1 MMMMM
6 MMTRLQRNAE
16 WECALAWLGWW
27 GSQDG
32 PQPNTRRDPPKRG
45 TTLTAAVDVIWTSYS
60 FQTAIVTTT
69 ETKDNEK
76 KKKEEE
82 EKEKGTDNEKK
93 KEEKEKGTDN

>member
-1 MMMMM
+1 MAPNP
-6 MMTRLQRNAE
+6 T
-16 WECALAWLGWW
+16 
-27 GSQDG
+27 QDE
-32 PQPNTRRDPPKRG
+32 TPPKRG
-45 TTLTAAVDVIWTSYS
+45 TTLTAAVDVIWTSHS

-93 KEEKEKGTDN
+93 KEEKEKEKGTDN